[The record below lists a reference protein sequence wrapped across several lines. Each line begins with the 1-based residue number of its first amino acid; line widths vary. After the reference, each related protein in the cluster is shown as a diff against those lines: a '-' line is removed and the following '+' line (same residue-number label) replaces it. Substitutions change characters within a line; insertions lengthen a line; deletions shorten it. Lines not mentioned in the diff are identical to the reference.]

1 MIESVLSTQTPTHPM
16 NTVKLFCPQK
26 LLPDVMAYMMKSNVK
41 YWPVERYWH
50 KDSMFDANKIGY
62 RLEMEKDH
70 SIVAFLILK
79 YDLITLNE

>member
-1 MIESVLSTQTPTHPM
+1 MIESALTTQTLTHPM

-41 YWPVERYWH
+41 YWPVKRYYH
-50 KDSMFDANKIGY
+50 KESMIDAGKIGY
-62 RLEMEKDH
+62 QLEMEKDH

-79 YDLITLNE
+79 YDLITLQE

>member
-1 MIESVLSTQTPTHPM
+1 M

-79 YDLITLNE
+79 FDLKTLYDDGSIVE